1 MKKKMTMLAL
11 TLTAA
16 LALTACGNQS
26 ASAAQASAAA
36 PTAAPTAAPAATPA
50 TAQTAVAGT
59 VLLSVNPEIEMDYDD
74 GGRVLALRSCNADGQ
89 AVLDGYE
96 GYAGR
101 PCSEVAG
108 ELVGRI
114 NAGGYFDET
123 IAGQEKN
130 IVLKLE
136 QGSAQPDDTF
146 LTEMEQAI
154 RTTVERDG
162 IGSRTVA
169 LDADDWDDAHEAE
182 GYINAE
188 AAQQLLATQLGRSD
202 LQFVERD
209 YDLDDGDYEI
219 AFVLDGVE
227 YEYEVD
233 ARSGKVL
240 EMEADAA
247 DGFDDDRD
255 DLGENRS
262 DDWDDDH
269 DDVWD
274 DADDRYDDLDD
285 AWDDADDR
293 YDDLDDAWDD
303 ADDRYD
309 DLDDDWDD
317 ADDRYD
323 DLDDAWD
330 DQDDWDDDQDDDW
343 DDDWDDAGDDDWDDQ
358 DDDDDWD
365 D

>member
-16 LALTACGNQS
+16 LALTACGNQP
-26 ASAAQASAAA
+26 ASAAQTSAAA
-36 PTAAPTAAPAATPA
+36 QTAA
-50 TAQTAVAGT
+50 AGT

-74 GGRVLALRSCNADGQ
+74 GGRVLALRACNADGQ
-89 AVLDGYE
+89 AVLNGYDGYT
-96 GYAGR
+96 GR
-101 PCSEVAG
+101 PCPEVAG

-123 IAGQEKN
+123 IGGQEKN

-136 QGSAQPDDTF
+136 QGSAQPDAAF

-169 LDADDWDDAHEAE
+169 LDADDWDDTHAAE

-188 AAQQLLATQLGRSD
+188 AAQQLLAAQLGRSD

-285 AWDDADDR
+285 AWDDADDQ
-293 YDDLDDAWDD
+293 YDDIDDT
-303 ADDRYD
+303 
-309 DLDDDWDD
+309 WDD

-343 DDDWDDAGDDDWDDQ
+343 DDAGDDDWDDQ

>member
-16 LALTACGNQS
+16 LALTACGNQP
-26 ASAAQASAAA
+26 ASAAQTSAAA
-36 PTAAPTAAPAATPA
+36 PTAAPAETPA
-50 TAQTAVAGT
+50 TAQTAAAGT

-74 GGRVLALRSCNADGQ
+74 GGRVLALRACNADGQ
-89 AVLDGYE
+89 AVLNGYDGYT
-96 GYAGR
+96 GR
-101 PCSEVAG
+101 PCPEVAG

-123 IAGQEKN
+123 IGGQEKN

-136 QGSAQPDDTF
+136 QGSAQPDATF

-169 LDADDWDDAHEAE
+169 LDADDWDDTHAAE

-188 AAQQLLATQLGRSD
+188 AAQQLLAAQLGRSD

-240 EMEADAA
+240 EMEADTP
-247 DGFDDDRD
+247 
-255 DLGENRS
+255 
-262 DDWDDDH
+262 
-269 DDVWD
+269 
-274 DADDRYDDLDD
+274 
-285 AWDDADDR
+285 
-293 YDDLDDAWDD
+293 
-303 ADDRYD
+303 D

-323 DLDDAWD
+323 DLDDDLD
-330 DQDDWDDDQDDDW
+330 DVGENRTDDWDDDH
-343 DDDWDDAGDDDWDDQ
+343 DDDWDDADDWDDDLDDDLDDVGENRTDDWDDDHDDDWDDA
-358 DDDDDWD
+358 DDWDDDLDDDLDDVGENRTDDWDDDHDDDWD
-365 D
+365 DADDWDDDHDDDWDD

>member
-36 PTAAPTAAPAATPA
+36 PTAAPTAAPAAAPA

-136 QGSAQPDDTF
+136 QGSAQPDAAF

-262 DDWDDDH
+262 DDWDD
-269 DDVWD
+269 
-274 DADDRYDDLDD
+274 
-285 AWDDADDR
+285 
-293 YDDLDDAWDD
+293 
-303 ADDRYD
+303 
-309 DLDDDWDD
+309 
-317 ADDRYD
+317 
-323 DLDDAWD
+323 
-330 DQDDWDDDQDDDW
+330 
-343 DDDWDDAGDDDWDDQ
+343 
-358 DDDDDWD
+358 
-365 D
+365 

>member
-16 LALTACGNQS
+16 LALTACGNQP
-26 ASAAQASAAA
+26 ASAAQTSAAA
-36 PTAAPTAAPAATPA
+36 PTAAPAETPA
-50 TAQTAVAGT
+50 TAQTAAAGT

-74 GGRVLALRSCNADGQ
+74 GGRVLALRACNADGQ
-89 AVLDGYE
+89 AVLNGYDGYT
-96 GYAGR
+96 GR
-101 PCSEVAG
+101 PCPEVAG

-123 IAGQEKN
+123 IGGQEKN

-136 QGSAQPDDTF
+136 QGSAQPDAAF

-162 IGSRTVA
+162 IGSRIVA
-169 LDADDWDDAHEAE
+169 LDADDWDDTHAAE

-188 AAQQLLATQLGRSD
+188 AAQQLLAAQLGRSD

-240 EMEADAA
+240 EMEADTA
-247 DGFDDDRD
+247 DDYDD
-255 DLGENRS
+255 G
-262 DDWDDDH
+262 
-269 DDVWD
+269 WD
-274 DADDRYDDLDD
+274 DADDRYDD
-285 AWDDADDR
+285 WDDDWD
-293 YDDLDDAWDD
+293 DDLDDDWDD
-303 ADDRYD
+303 DWDDD
-309 DLDDDWDD
+309 HDDDWDD
-317 ADDRYD
+317 ADDRHD
-323 DLDDAWD
+323 DL
-330 DQDDWDDDQDDDW
+330 DDDW
-343 DDDWDDAGDDDWDDQ
+343 DDDLDDVGENRTDDWDDDHDDDWDD
-358 DDDDDWD
+358 
-365 D
+365 

>member
-26 ASAAQASAAA
+26 ASAAQASAAQASAAA
-36 PTAAPTAAPAATPA
+36 PTAAPTAAPA

-136 QGSAQPDDTF
+136 QGSAQPDAAF
-146 LTEMEQAI
+146 LTEMEAAI

-285 AWDDADDR
+285 DWDDADDR
-293 YDDLDDAWDD
+293 YDDLDDA
-303 ADDRYD
+303 
-309 DLDDDWDD
+309 WDD

-343 DDDWDDAGDDDWDDQ
+343 DDAGDDDWDDQ